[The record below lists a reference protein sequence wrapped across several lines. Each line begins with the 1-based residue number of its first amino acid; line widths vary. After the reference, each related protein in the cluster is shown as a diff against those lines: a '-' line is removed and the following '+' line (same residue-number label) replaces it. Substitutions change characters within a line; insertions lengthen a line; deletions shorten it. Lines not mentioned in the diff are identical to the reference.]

1 MKTNQLSRFA
11 IYTAQFFRSLDI
23 VIIFLVC
30 FIIFQTFETQTLF
43 YSTLNKVENQHVRL
57 AASILAAVVF
67 DVTQLI
73 FTFNKDKFFAH
84 ISFLI
89 AGFSLI
95 INLLFFEVW
104 IGEWDEIVKKL
115 VVSLLFTS
123 LSFLYTELFVKKWL
137 GIKRLL
143 HLENHKQNLKEIQQK
158 AATLSKQ
165 AKSKQ
170 QQLDNIKRA
179 IDLQNKDFS
188 ENKKLQ
194 QELSKKID
202 HQKNESEQ
210 LAKYSK
216 DQQEMITDQQSE
228 LQLLENRKKEVEAY
242 IEKCT
247 CPYCQTILPTPKAK
261 SGHMA
266 HCKFKPTD

>member
-43 YSTLNKVENQHVRL
+43 YSTLSKVENQSGRL
-57 AASILAAVVF
+57 AASILAAIVF

-73 FTFNKDKFFAH
+73 FTVNKDKFFAH
-84 ISFLI
+84 ISYLI

-104 IGEWDEIVKKL
+104 VGEWDEIVKKL

-123 LSFLYTELFVKKWL
+123 LSFLYTELFVKKWT

-143 HLENHKQNLKEIQQK
+143 RLEDHQQNLKGVEQK
-158 AATLSKQ
+158 VASLSKQ
-165 AKSKQ
+165 LLHRQ
-170 QQLDNIKRA
+170 QELDKIIQQ
-179 IDLQNKDFS
+179 IDLQSSQFKQK
-188 ENKKLQ
+188 EAQL
-194 QELSKKID
+194 QELGKKIENR
-202 HQKNESEQ
+202 KNESDQ
-210 LAKYSK
+210 LAKQSN
-216 DQQEMITDQQSE
+216 DQQDNIINEQNELKSLQQ
-228 LQLLENRKKEVEAY
+228 RKADIEAY

-247 CPYCQTILPTPKAK
+247 CPSCKPILPTPKAK

-266 HCKFKPTD
+266 HCKHKIS